1 MSKTSLTLKFNA
13 LASLGT
19 ALVQPRYTTI
29 RRRIG
34 TRDGKNRSKREEPS
48 GLIDRRGR
56 DVLKDGHRSRRIETD
71 RNGRTTRSRVTST
84 YVWQLRPVYRM
95 GRLRRLTSNAG
106 HSHAALWANWRW
118 AAEAEC
124 NMPVATVDHVCGDGY
139 AGGCESSSGNLAEC
153 RADGDAALSDR

>member
-1 MSKTSLTLKFNA
+1 MYRVSKTSLTLKFNA

-56 DVLKDGHRSRRIETD
+56 DVLKDGT
-71 RNGRTTRSRVTST
+71 
-84 YVWQLRPVYRM
+84 
-95 GRLRRLTSNAG
+95 G
-106 HSHAALWANWRW
+106 HGELKQT
-118 AAEAEC
+118 
-124 NMPVATVDHVCGDGY
+124 ATVVRHVP
-139 AGGCESSSGNLAEC
+139 E
-153 RADGDAALSDR
+153 